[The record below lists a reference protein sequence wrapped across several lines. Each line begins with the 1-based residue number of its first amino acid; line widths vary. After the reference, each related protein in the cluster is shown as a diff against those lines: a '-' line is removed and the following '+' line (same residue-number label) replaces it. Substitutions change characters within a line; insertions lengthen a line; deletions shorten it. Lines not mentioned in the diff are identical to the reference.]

1 MRACVVVP
9 QTISHLY
16 HIENAVLSRSDFNGG
31 FCSPISPVH
40 SNTQRVEIDPALYA
54 HVLHLLGNNPTR
66 FTSDLRFYI
75 ATVRTFFDG
84 QPQAQLISVPNGADA
99 DFKKRLSED
108 MGVALASTFMT
119 KAFDIRWES
128 ISQIPANSKLSKKRP
143 DFQSFRRGDN
153 VKPYIFEAKGTTL
166 LSSVEK
172 TTSNALQQAK
182 GYPVA
187 AHAKLVLT
195 SYLSADSR
203 YFPSATFVIDP
214 PGPSSEFID
223 SDISTLM
230 HFEKIL
236 QFSGLLKTSVRYIS
250 LLSKLIKDGKIRITS
265 IQEFPYRLRLEAQA
279 LRETYEEESL
289 NIQSLSTD
297 NRVFIGQR
305 YEIDDATL
313 FFGADKER
321 IDNGINFAS
330 PESQYEQRQIIGEA
344 SLRSHLDD
352 GTLFDM
358 QL

>member
-1 MRACVVVP
+1 MVAP

-16 HIENAVLSRSDFNGG
+16 HIENAVLCRSDYNDA
-31 FCSPISPVH
+31 FCSPISPVY
-40 SNTQRVEIDPALYA
+40 SNTQRAEIDPALYA
-54 HVLHLLGNNPTR
+54 HVLHLLGNNSTR

-75 ATVRTFFDG
+75 ATVRTFFEG

-143 DFQSFRRGDN
+143 DFQAFSRSDIT
-153 VKPYIFEAKGTTL
+153 KPYIFEAKGTTL
-166 LSSVEK
+166 LSSVEDA
-172 TTSNALQQAK
+172 TSRALEQAK
-182 GYPVA
+182 AYPVV

-195 SYLSADSR
+195 SYLSVDSR

-214 PGPSSEFID
+214 PAPSSEFIS
-223 SDISTLM
+223 SDISILM

-236 QFSGLLKTSVRYIS
+236 QFSGLLKTSARYIS
-250 LLSKLIKDGKIRITS
+250 LLSKLLKGGKITIAS
-265 IQEFPYRLRLEAQA
+265 IQEDLDRRRPEAQA
-279 LRETYEEESL
+279 LRETYEEESG
-289 NIQSLSTD
+289 NIQSIQMN
-297 NRVFIGQR
+297 NRMFIGQFQKF
-305 YEIDDATL
+305 ENATL

-321 IDNGINFAS
+321 IDNGINFKTS
-330 PESQYEQRQIIGEA
+330 EGQYEQRQTIGKA
-344 SLRSHLDD
+344 SLLSYLDD
-352 GTLFDM
+352 GTLFEM

>member
-1 MRACVVVP
+1 MVAP
-9 QTISHLY
+9 QTIGHLY
-16 HIENAVLSRSDFNGG
+16 HIENAILSRSDFNGS
-31 FCSPISPVH
+31 FCSPISPAH
-40 SNTQRVEIDPALYA
+40 SNTQRAGIDPALYG
-54 HVLHLLGNNPTR
+54 HVHHLLGNNPTR

-84 QPQAQLISVPNGADA
+84 QPQAQLIHVPNGADA

-108 MGVALASTFMT
+108 MGVALASTFIT
-119 KAFDIRWES
+119 AAFDIRWES

-143 DFQSFRRGDN
+143 DFQSYSRSDN

-172 TTSNALQQAK
+172 ATSNALQQAK
-182 GYPVA
+182 GYPIA

-203 YFPSATFVIDP
+203 YFPSATFVIDL
-214 PGPSSEFID
+214 PGPTSEFID
-223 SDISTLM
+223 WDISILL
-230 HFEKIL
+230 HFEKTL
-236 QFSGLLKTSVRYIS
+236 QFSGLLKTSARYIS
-250 LLSKLIKDGKIRITS
+250 LLSKLLKDGKIKITS
-265 IQEFPYRLRLEAQA
+265 IQELPYRLRLEAQA
-279 LRETYEEESL
+279 LRETYEEESRD
-289 NIQSLSTD
+289 IQSLSSD
-297 NRVFIGQR
+297 NRMYIGQR
-305 YEIDDATL
+305 YEVENATL

-321 IDNGINFAS
+321 IENGISFTPS
-330 PESQYEQRQIIGEA
+330 ESRYEQRQITGES